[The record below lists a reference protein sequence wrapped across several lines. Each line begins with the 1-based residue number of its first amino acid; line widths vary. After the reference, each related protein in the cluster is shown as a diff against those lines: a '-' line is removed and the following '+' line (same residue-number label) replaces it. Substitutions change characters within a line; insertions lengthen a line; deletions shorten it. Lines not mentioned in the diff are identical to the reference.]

1 MATNSII
8 PGYGSRG
15 TSSSESRPDR
25 HDDQQGDRRALPSGA
40 AIPLASVL
48 LLLATFLTTTPSQAR
63 VATEPPRAVSG
74 AVDHSVSTPERMGV
88 EPTVVL
94 VHGAFADASGW
105 NDVSLRLLDKGYEV
119 HAWANPLRGLT
130 TDAAYLRDYL
140 STIAGPIVLVGHSY
154 GGAVITE
161 AATGN
166 EKVEALVYVA
176 AYALDEGE
184 DVAHANELGGGH
196 STVVDNLVVRPYP
209 GAPEGDG
216 DAMVRPDRFRDIFAQ
231 DMPRDLVRVMAHSQ
245 RPAALSALVIPAGEP
260 AWKTIPSYY
269 LVASKDHLIPPV
281 AQVAM
286 ARRAHAT
293 WRRVDSSHV
302 VMMRHP
308 GATLRYIL
316 RADAEN

>member
-1 MATNSII
+1 MEPESII
-8 PGYGSRG
+8 PSLGSRG
-15 TSSSESRPDR
+15 TPSSRSRPDR
-25 HDDQQGDRRALPSGA
+25 HDDERRDRRALPSGIT
-40 AIPLASVL
+40 AIALASVL
-48 LLLATFLTTTPSQAR
+48 LLVATVLTTRPSQAR
-63 VATEPPRAVSG
+63 VTTEQPHAASDAVSTSG
-74 AVDHSVSTPERMGV
+74 GTGDK
-88 EPTVVL
+88 PTVVL

-105 NDVSLRLLDKGYEV
+105 NDVSLMLLDRGYVV

-130 TDAAYLRDYL
+130 TDAAYLRDHL

-166 EKVEALVYVA
+166 ENVEALVYVA

-184 DVAHANELGGGH
+184 DVAHANELGGGR

-216 DAMVRPDRFRDIFAQ
+216 DAMIRPDRFRHIFAQ
-231 DMPRDLVRVMAHSQ
+231 DMPEDLVRVMAHSQ

-269 LVASKDHLIPPV
+269 LVASNDRVIPPV

-286 ARRAHAT
+286 ARRADAT
-293 WRRVDSSHV
+293 WRKVDSSHV
-302 VMMRHP
+302 VMMRRP
-308 GATLRYIL
+308 EATVRYIL
-316 RADAEN
+316 RADAMN

>member
-1 MATNSII
+1 M
-8 PGYGSRG
+8 
-15 TSSSESRPDR
+15 
-25 HDDQQGDRRALPSGA
+25 
-40 AIPLASVL
+40 
-48 LLLATFLTTTPSQAR
+48 
-63 VATEPPRAVSG
+63 
-74 AVDHSVSTPERMGV
+74 
-88 EPTVVL
+88 
-94 VHGAFADASGW
+94 
-105 NDVSLRLLDKGYEV
+105 LLDKGYQV

-140 STIAGPIVLVGHSY
+140 STIAGPIVLVGHTY

-166 EKVEALVYVA
+166 ENVEALVYVA

-216 DAMVRPDRFRDIFAQ
+216 EAMVRPDRFRHIFAQ
-231 DMPRDLVRVMAHSQ
+231 DMPRDLVRVMTHSQ

-269 LVASKDHLIPPV
+269 LVASNDHLIPPV

-286 ARRAHAT
+286 ARRADAT

-308 GATLRYIL
+308 EATVRYIL
-316 RADAEN
+316 RADARN

>member
-1 MATNSII
+1 MAPGSII
-8 PGYGSRG
+8 LGHGSRG
-15 TSSSESRPDR
+15 TPSSGSRPGRHEDEQRDR
-25 HDDQQGDRRALPSGA
+25 KALT
-40 AIPLASVL
+40 AITAIALASVL
-48 LLLATFLTTTPSQAR
+48 LLVATVLTTPSHAR
-63 VATEPPRAVSG
+63 ITTGRPHAVVS
-74 AVDHSVSTPERMGV
+74 AVDDSASTPGRKGV
-88 EPTVVL
+88 RPTVVL

-105 NDVSLRLLDKGYEV
+105 NDVSLMLLDKGYQV

-166 EKVEALVYVA
+166 ENIEALVYVA
-176 AYALDEGE
+176 AYALAEGE
-184 DVAHANELGGGH
+184 DVTHANELGGGH

-209 GAPEGDG
+209 GASAGDG
-216 DAMVRPDRFRDIFAQ
+216 DAMVRPDRFRHIFAQ
-231 DMPRDLVRVMAHSQ
+231 DMPRDLVRVMAQSQ

-269 LVASKDHLIPPV
+269 LVASNDHLIPPV

-286 ARRAHAT
+286 ARRADAT

-308 GATLRYIL
+308 EATVRYIL
-316 RADAEN
+316 RADAQN